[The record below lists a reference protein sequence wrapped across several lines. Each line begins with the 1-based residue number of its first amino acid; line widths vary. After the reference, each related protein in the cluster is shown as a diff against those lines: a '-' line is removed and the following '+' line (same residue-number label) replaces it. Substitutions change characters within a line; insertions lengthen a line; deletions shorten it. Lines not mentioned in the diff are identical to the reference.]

1 MKRRRGGMMSGCM
14 WMEGGT
20 REGWRRGRA
29 EAKVKGQLVNPH
41 CPSWADKGRRE
52 GSECTAEWTT
62 GEHTPIRG
70 CLFSHTQKKSVFH
83 AHAASFWVHLNR
95 LRHSDSFQGL
105 QKEKFEYTVTLT
117 RAFFSRVAL
126 EVHVCTRALLNT
138 LMRLEISF
146 VAVRYDSKQTITN
159 LLLNIDTVHSHECM
173 SQLPHYLKT
182 CTAAVPAEVKSTYG
196 LR

>member
-1 MKRRRGGMMSGCM
+1 
-14 WMEGGT
+14 MEGGT

-29 EAKVKGQLVNPH
+29 ETRVRGQPVHPH

-62 GEHTPIRG
+62 GEHTPIGGVSLATCRKE
-70 CLFSHTQKKSVFH
+70 CLSCSQRILLSPFELVETFRFFSRYQKKRN
-83 AHAASFWVHLNR
+83 LN
-95 LRHSDSFQGL
+95 
-105 QKEKFEYTVTLT
+105 TVTLT
-117 RAFFSRVAL
+117 RVFFSRVAL
-126 EVHVCTRALLNT
+126 EVHVCARTLLNT

-146 VAVRYDSKQTITN
+146 VAVRYDSKKTITN

-173 SQLPHYLKT
+173 SQLPHYPKT

-196 LR
+196 RRYASYLSYLRD